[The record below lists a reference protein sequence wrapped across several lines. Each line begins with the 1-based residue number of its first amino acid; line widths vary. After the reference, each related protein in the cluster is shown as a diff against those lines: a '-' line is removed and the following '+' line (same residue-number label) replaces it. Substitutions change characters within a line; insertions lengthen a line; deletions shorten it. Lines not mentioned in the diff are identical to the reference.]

1 MTIYGT
7 IEIIKCDNSYYTIR
21 YLEDKSTFIRKINK
35 EGFLIEG
42 FLIDDNGSIKNMGGG
57 VEVTHLPLTDYADLN
72 QITNIDEYPEI
83 YNFYLLKILQE

>member
-1 MTIYGT
+1 MTIPGT

-21 YLEDKSTFIRKINK
+21 YLKSKSTFIRKINK

-42 FLIDDNGSIKNMGGG
+42 FLIDDNGLIKIM
-57 VEVTHLPLTDYADLN
+57 EFTHLPLTAYADLN